1 MSRDPIYH
9 EVLIAGF
16 GGQGAVLAGRLIAVA
31 ALNEGREVVWAP
43 SYGPEM
49 RGGSVHCT
57 VIISSERIGSP
68 EVSSA
73 DTLLLMDRASF
84 DRFAARIKPGGLLVL
99 NSTLVSPPSRGDNC
113 EVLPLPATAEAE
125 ALGDTRVANVIMLGA
140 FLTRRPVV
148 ARDSLLAAMKAIAG
162 GSRARLLEINLKALA
177 RGAELAG

>member
-1 MSRDPIYH
+1 VSRSPIYH

-31 ALNEGREVVWAP
+31 ALDEGREVVWAP

-68 EVSSA
+68 EVSAA
-73 DTLLLMDRASF
+73 DTLLLMDRGSF
-84 DRFAARIKPGGLLVL
+84 DRFSGQVKPGSLLVL
-99 NSTLVSPPSRGDNC
+99 NSTLVAPPAGSDC
-113 EVLPLPATAEAE
+113 EMLLLPATAEAE
-125 ALGDTRVANVIMLGA
+125 ALGDARVANVIMLGA

-148 ARDSLLAAMKAIAG
+148 ASESIVAAMKAVAG
-162 GSRARLLEINLKALA
+162 GARARLLEINLKALA